1 MNGNSM
7 TDILKQTQE
16 ARNFLRS
23 KGFTT
28 TGSTFIFVKEEEL
41 HLLNEEDVLHIL
53 MIGSNPVIISDTHS
67 STYFKKHYK
76 DIVEK
81 YRLVLE

>member
-1 MNGNSM
+1 M

-16 ARNFLRS
+16 TRDFLHS

-28 TGSTFIFVKEEEL
+28 TGQTFIFVNEEEL
-41 HLLNEEDVLHIL
+41 HLLREEDVLHIL
-53 MIGSNPVIISDTHS
+53 IEGVNPVIITSGGADA
-67 STYFKKHYK
+67 TYFKKYYK

>member
-41 HLLNEEDVLHIL
+41 HLLKEEDVLHIL
-53 MIGSNPVIISDTHS
+53 MTGSNPVIISESNDA
-67 STYFKKHYK
+67 TYFKKYYK